1 MAVQLSHPT
10 SKFVHDWW
18 VATKL
23 VRQHRY
29 QDGLQKFREFGKWL
43 SKLKSSFR
51 ETSGDSVEAVHG
63 ITAGMRLTH
72 TVCMQLLMLARL
84 GQCGGLGELWRRIGG
99 REGVFDQA
107 VLEMDPSDTAAVLA
121 HLREC
126 PRRRKQ
132 IVREGF

>member
-1 MAVQLSHPT
+1 M
-10 SKFVHDWW
+10 
-18 VATKL
+18 
-23 VRQHRY
+23 
-29 QDGLQKFREFGKWL
+29 
-43 SKLKSSFR
+43 
-51 ETSGDSVEAVHG
+51 
-63 ITAGMRLTH
+63 
-72 TVCMQLLMLARL
+72 CMQLLMLARL
-84 GQCGGLGELWRRIGG
+84 GQCGGLGGLGRARIGG